1 MEKKKKL
8 KLEGLRVESF
18 VTSLNDKEKKMIN
31 GGLQGGSPVWLCKL
45 DEETRVD
52 TCDCRTAVDC
62 NTKPGCAGTTG

>member
-31 GGLQGGSPVWLCKL
+31 GGLQGGSPVWLCEPDK
-45 DEETRVD
+45 ETCVD
-52 TCDCRTAVDC
+52 TCDCRTEVDC
-62 NTKPGCAGTTG
+62 NTEGECTIATG

>member
-31 GGLQGGSPVWLCKL
+31 GGLQGGSPVWLCGP
-45 DEETRVD
+45 DQETYVD
-52 TCDCRTAVDC
+52 TCDCRTVVDC
-62 NTKPGCAGTTG
+62 NSEPECATAAG